1 MQQFI
6 NEIQMMQVHLTG
18 VPYPDWELEQMSD
31 RSIKDLHADLWARY
45 DEDMADNRSMFF
57 E

>member
-1 MQQFI
+1 
-6 NEIQMMQVHLTG
+6 MMQVHLTG

-31 RSIKDLHADLWARY
+31 RSIKDLHADLWTRY